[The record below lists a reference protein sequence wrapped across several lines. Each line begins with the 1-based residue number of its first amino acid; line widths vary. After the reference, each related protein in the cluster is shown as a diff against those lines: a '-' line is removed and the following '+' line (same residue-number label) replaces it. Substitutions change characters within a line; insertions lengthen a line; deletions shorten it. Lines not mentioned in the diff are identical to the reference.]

1 MVDQNE
7 ENIHKNKATQV
18 DTENLGEEEKTM
30 IQNILGLMKHD
41 SRIELRGF
49 NKIDRFLSARCVYFD
64 KTVVE
69 YVGNKIS
76 IKACESKN
84 KKESKPCR
92 KRRIEKKKKKNE
104 VRKHINI
111 LDFHQRGE
119 IRGEGGEK
127 YEELER
133 KNNIK
138 KKGIRTVMEELK

>member
-7 ENIHKNKATQV
+7 ENIHKNKAIQV

-30 IQNILGLMKHD
+30 IQNILGLMKHN

-92 KRRIEKKKKKNE
+92 KRRIEKKKKNE

-111 LDFHQRGE
+111 LDCHQRGE
-119 IRGEGGEK
+119 IRGGEK
-127 YEELER
+127 NMRSL
-133 KNNIK
+133 
-138 KKGIRTVMEELK
+138 KGKIT